1 MDNGL
6 FGISEWKVFCLYFQ
20 VFYVLHFT
28 RVECTKILAKSIN
41 LVHFIVFMKMVLCWI
56 IAVLSSHTYRG
67 GKQLVAFQVF
77 QYFTPATGN
86 WYKEVNAPYCE
97 GFKCRTS
104 HNLFIQRWVKGQEY
118 TLFCS
123 SVFLFCFFYT
133 TQLYF
138 LFFVNSYM
146 QGTLIRNIEKKK
158 PIPIYPSAITI
169 KAGDC

>member
-6 FGISEWKVFCLYFQ
+6 FGISEWKVFGLYFQ

-56 IAVLSSHTYRG
+56 IAGLKQFCHLIHTGEENNLWLFKYSST
-67 GKQLVAFQVF
+67 LP
-77 QYFTPATGN
+77 PATGN
-86 WYKEVNAPYCE
+86 WYKVVNATYCE

-104 HNLFIQRWVKGQEY
+104 HNLVSQRWVKGQEH

-123 SVFLFCFFYT
+123 SFFFVLHYT
-133 TQLYF
+133 TV
-138 LFFVNSYM
+138 FFVLRKLLYVGNTDQKY
-146 QGTLIRNIEKKK
+146 RKKSLYLYTHQ
-158 PIPIYPSAITI
+158 P
-169 KAGDC
+169 